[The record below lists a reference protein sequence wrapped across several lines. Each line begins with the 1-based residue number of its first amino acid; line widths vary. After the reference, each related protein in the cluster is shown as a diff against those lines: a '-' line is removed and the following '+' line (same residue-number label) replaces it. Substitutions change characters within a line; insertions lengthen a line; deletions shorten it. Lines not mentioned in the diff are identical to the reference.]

1 MRRFYP
7 ALAAFAAMVFSLPG
21 AANAQANKLVVGM
34 PTTPPNVVHMPVVV
48 AIDLGLYKKYGVDV
62 STVALDGG
70 VKVYRAMLAG
80 NIDVAMAPA
89 ALTTVGISK
98 GSKVK
103 AILANTDKFE
113 ASMVVR
119 DNVKTMADLKGKRIG
134 IQQPGGFA
142 DILSKN
148 VLRAAKID
156 PKDVNFVTIATEDV
170 PALVADQVD
179 TAILHVEQEMLAKEK
194 VPSLHAIA
202 RMWDLQPNTVY
213 NFLDVTDQTIK
224 DKPKALEGF
233 VKANIEATRIMYTDR
248 AKVLPILVKHTG
260 YPEKIIA
267 ETYDFL
273 VKNCIWNANTGL
285 SPKRVEFT
293 ANLMEKVGNIEKG
306 KVPTYD
312 QIVDKTFAEQAI
324 KELGEWKG
332 PVCQSAVF

>member
-1 MRRFYP
+1 MRKVLTTLA
-7 ALAAFAAMVFSLPG
+7 ALAAAAIVLPG
-21 AANAQANKLVVGM
+21 AAHAQANKLVVGM

-70 VKVYRAMLAG
+70 VKVYRAMLSG

-89 ALTTVGISK
+89 AVTAVGISK
-98 GSKVK
+98 GAKVK
-103 AILANTDKFE
+103 AILSNTDKFE

-156 PKDVNFVTIATEDV
+156 PKDVHFVTIATEDV

-194 VPSLHAIA
+194 VPSLHAVA
-202 RMWDLQPNTVY
+202 RMWVLQPHTVY
-213 NFLDVTDQTIK
+213 NFLDVTEKTIQ

-233 VKANIEATRIMYTDR
+233 VKANIEATRIMYTDKAR
-248 AKVLPILVKHTG
+248 VLPILVKHTG
-260 YPEKIIA
+260 YPEKVIS

-273 VKNCIWNANTGL
+273 IKNCIWNANTGL
-285 SPKRVEFT
+285 SPERVNFT
-293 ANLMEKVGNIEKG
+293 ANLMTKVGNIEKG
-306 KVPTYD
+306 KTPTYD
-312 QIVDKTFAEQAI
+312 QIVDKTFAEKAI

-332 PVCQSAVF
+332 PVCPSAVF